1 MKTVLPLFL
10 FLLLGCLRLNAG
22 NPAPYF
28 YTYCLECGTPQN
40 LTVQNLSGTSATLVW
55 DAVAG
60 ATKYNIEVENTQNS
74 SGSFHLDTTV
84 TGTSFQLGGL
94 QAGKTYKFKVR
105 ARCGGDHGDWAEWHF
120 FTTGSGTSAPGDT
133 TSANCA
139 APTTLHS
146 VVTGTSAL
154 LSWNHVGNAGQ
165 YYLEVEDEQNQASN
179 FHLEVQVSD
188 TFYQLNGIQPNVLY
202 KFKVSTHCDSSS
214 HGPWSV
220 WHFFNSS
227 DSTSNP
233 VDTSANCAA
242 PTMLASVVTGT
253 SALLSWN
260 HVGNAGQ
267 YYLEVEDEQNQPSN
281 FHLEVQVSDTFYQLN
296 GIQPG
301 VLYKFKVSTH
311 CDSSSHGP
319 WSNWQFFNGNS
330 DSTSTGGN
338 GGGGGG
344 SCGKPAGLHVTGI
357 SSAAANLHWFAV
369 PGAVSYTL
377 EIERYQ
383 NSTSNPWQI
392 TQVVNTNSFH
402 LTGLNANTRYKF
414 KVRANCAGG
423 HGDWSNWRKFKT
435 ALGVL
440 SPAFFNPGSALE
452 ERAGSPTTPAPA
464 FDSQIWPNPVKTTA
478 TIRLAHLKSETVSLR
493 VMDLSGRTV
502 LDRQFQPENAELE
515 ETISFQELPEG
526 CYLVRVQNGADVK
539 STKLVVIR

>member
-1 MKTVLPLFL
+1 
-10 FLLLGCLRLNAG
+10 
-22 NPAPYF
+22 
-28 YTYCLECGTPQN
+28 
-40 LTVQNLSGTSATLVW
+40 
-55 DAVAG
+55 
-60 ATKYNIEVENTQNS
+60 
-74 SGSFHLDTTV
+74 
-84 TGTSFQLGGL
+84 
-94 QAGKTYKFKVR
+94 
-105 ARCGGDHGDWAEWHF
+105 
-120 FTTGSGTSAPGDT
+120 
-133 TSANCA
+133 
-139 APTTLHS
+139 
-146 VVTGTSAL
+146 
-154 LSWNHVGNAGQ
+154 
-165 YYLEVEDEQNQASN
+165 
-179 FHLEVQVSD
+179 
-188 TFYQLNGIQPNVLY
+188 
-202 KFKVSTHCDSSS
+202 
-214 HGPWSV
+214 
-220 WHFFNSS
+220 
-227 DSTSNP
+227 
-233 VDTSANCAA
+233 
-242 PTMLASVVTGT
+242 
-253 SALLSWN
+253 
-260 HVGNAGQ
+260 GQ